1 MTIEGSAALAKGWLQ
16 SMLDE
21 IGNRHPIGTHVEVR
35 ISTRQK
41 RPSKA
46 RVVGHAIEI
55 GDDCTPVPMLIITAN
70 TSTPGAR
77 QATVRRTV
85 RLADITELF

>member
-16 SMLDE
+16 SMLGQIAE
-21 IGNRHPIGTHVEVR
+21 RHPIGTQVEVR
-35 ISTRQK
+35 ISTRQNN
-41 RPSKA
+41 PSKA
-46 RVVGHAIEI
+46 RVVGHTI
-55 GDDCTPVPMLIITAN
+55 GLSADCTPVPVLIVAAN

-85 RLADITELF
+85 RLADITERP

>member
-1 MTIEGSAALAKGWLQ
+1 MTIDGSAALAKGWLQ
-16 SMLDE
+16 SMLGQIAD
-21 IGNRHPIGTHVEVR
+21 RHPIGTQVQVR

-41 RPSKA
+41 TPSQA
-46 RVVGHAIEI
+46 RVVGHTIELD
-55 GDDCTPVPMLIITAN
+55 GECTPVPMLIVTAN

-85 RLADITELF
+85 RLADISVPF

>member
-16 SMLDE
+16 SMLGQIAD
-21 IGNRHPIGTHVEVR
+21 RHPIGTQVAAR

-41 RPSKA
+41 SPSLA

-55 GDDCTPVPMLIITAN
+55 GDDCTPIPMLIVTAN

-85 RLADITELF
+85 RLADITERP

>member
-16 SMLDE
+16 SMLGQIAE
-21 IGNRHPIGTHVEVR
+21 RHPIGTKVEVR
-35 ISTRQK
+35 ISTRQNN
-41 RPSKA
+41 PSKA
-46 RVVGHAIEI
+46 RVVGHTI
-55 GDDCTPVPMLIITAN
+55 GLSADCTPVPMLIVTAN

-85 RLADITELF
+85 RLADITERP

>member
-1 MTIEGSAALAKGWLQ
+1 MTIEGSAALAKGWLL
-16 SMLDE
+16 SMLVQIE
-21 IGNRHPIGTHVEVR
+21 ERYPVGTQVEAH
-35 ISTRQK
+35 ISGRQK
-41 RPSKA
+41 SPSQA

-55 GDDCTPVPMLIITAN
+55 GADCTPVPMLIVTAN

-85 RLADITELF
+85 RLADITERP

>member
-16 SMLDE
+16 SMLGQIAD
-21 IGNRHPIGTHVEVR
+21 RHPIGTQVAAR
-35 ISTRQK
+35 ISPRQK
-41 RPSKA
+41 SPSKA

-55 GDDCTPVPMLIITAN
+55 GTDCTPVPMLIVTAN

-77 QATVRRTV
+77 QVTVRRTV
-85 RLADITELF
+85 RLADITVPF

>member
-16 SMLDE
+16 SMLGQIAD
-21 IGNRHPIGTHVEVR
+21 RHPVGTQVEVR

-41 RPSKA
+41 NMSQA
-46 RVVGHAIEI
+46 RVVGHTIELD
-55 GDDCTPVPMLIITAN
+55 GECTPVPMLIVTAN

-85 RLADITELF
+85 RLADITVPF

>member
-1 MTIEGSAALAKGWLQ
+1 MTIEGSAALAKGWLL
-16 SMLDE
+16 SMLIQIE
-21 IGNRHPIGTHVEVR
+21 ERHPIGTQVATR

-41 RPSKA
+41 SPSKA
-46 RVVGHAIEI
+46 RIVGHAIEI
-55 GDDCTPVPMLIITAN
+55 GDDCTPVPMLIVTAN

-85 RLADITELF
+85 RLADITERP

>member
-16 SMLDE
+16 SMLGQIAD
-21 IGNRHPIGTHVEVR
+21 RHPIGTQVGVR

-41 RPSKA
+41 NISQA
-46 RVVGHAIEI
+46 RIVGHTIEI
-55 GDDCTPVPMLIITAN
+55 DADCTPVPMLIVTAN

-77 QATVRRTV
+77 KATVRRTV

>member
-16 SMLDE
+16 SMLGQIAD
-21 IGNRHPIGTHVEVR
+21 RHPIGTQVAAR

-41 RPSKA
+41 NMSQA
-46 RVVGHAIEI
+46 RVVGHTIELD
-55 GDDCTPVPMLIITAN
+55 GECTPVPMLIVTAN

-85 RLADITELF
+85 RLADITERP

>member
-16 SMLDE
+16 SMLGQIAD
-21 IGNRHPIGTHVEVR
+21 RLPVGTQVEVR
-35 ISTRQK
+35 INTRQK
-41 RPSKA
+41 NMSQA
-46 RVVGHAIEI
+46 RIVGHTIEI
-55 GDDCTPVPMLIITAN
+55 DADCTPVPMLIVTAN

-85 RLADITELF
+85 RLADITVPF

>member
-16 SMLDE
+16 SMLGQIAD
-21 IGNRHPIGTHVEVR
+21 RHPIGTQVEVR
-35 ISTRQK
+35 INTRQK
-41 RPSKA
+41 NMSQA
-46 RVVGHAIEI
+46 RIVGHTIEI
-55 GDDCTPVPMLIITAN
+55 DADCTPVPMLIVTAN

-85 RLADITELF
+85 RLADITERP

>member
-1 MTIEGSAALAKGWLQ
+1 MTIEGSAALAKGWLL
-16 SMLDE
+16 SMLIQIE
-21 IGNRHPIGTHVEVR
+21 ESYPIGTQVAAR

-41 RPSKA
+41 SPSKA

-55 GDDCTPVPMLIITAN
+55 GDDCTPVPMLIVTAN

-85 RLADITELF
+85 RLADITVPF

>member
-1 MTIEGSAALAKGWLQ
+1 MTIEGSATLAKGWLQ
-16 SMLDE
+16 SMLDQLAE
-21 IGNRHPIGTHVEVR
+21 RHPIGSQVEVR

-41 RPSKA
+41 SPSKA
-46 RVVGHAIEI
+46 RVVGHTIELD
-55 GDDCTPVPMLIITAN
+55 GECTPVPMLIVTAN

-85 RLADITELF
+85 RLADITERP